1 MRYGIR
7 HDEKQPVL
15 ESDCLMIL
23 TDADGTVQL
32 IQADFIWDKITT
44 VERCNNLLVVHSYVH
59 DLELANGG
67 TSR

>member
-1 MRYGIR
+1 M
-7 HDEKQPVL
+7 L

-44 VERCNNLLVVHSYVH
+44 VERCNNLLVVHH
-59 DLELANGG
+59 LDKPNGG